1 MTAGGDF
8 IPQDSDFDPGP
19 NYPVVFGIT
28 LTPVISGVLLAV
40 TGLVGAGLLWNYVV
54 SPTWEAYQELNA
66 KVQEKSEQL
75 KQQAS
80 IKQQIQDAKTKLTQ
94 VNQQRDQVLALFAT
108 EKTLN
113 TLLLDVNQLIDK
125 NNADRVGATKAKL
138 NSCPSWVRDQY
149 SDIVTY
155 QKFEDKVGPLVAD
168 AKLKKF
174 TPDVKGTQVIT
185 DSSLG
190 PAINNKLKQQTI
202 DVQFQ
207 GNFNQTQSIFRTIE
221 RLQPLLL
228 LKNLKIEVGDK
239 NRALIPGGLYEI
251 APGGVVRF
259 LTNCQPDS
267 KITTSFQMEALMPLT
282 EADKKALP
290 PPAPSPGASPAASP
304 K

>member
-28 LTPVISGVLLAV
+28 LTPVISGVLLA
-40 TGLVGAGLLWNYVV
+40 TAGLIGAGLLWNYVV
-54 SPTWEAYQELNA
+54 SPTWETYQSLDA
-66 KVQEKSEQL
+66 KVKEKSEQL
-75 KQQAS
+75 KEQAS

-108 EKTLN
+108 DKTLD
-113 TLLLDVNQLIDK
+113 TLLLDINQLIDK
-125 NNADRVGATKAKL
+125 NNSGRIGATKAKL
-138 NSCPSWVRDQY
+138 NSCPAWVRDQY

-155 QKFEDKVGPLVAD
+155 QKFEDKVGALVAD

-174 TPDVKGTQVIT
+174 TPDVKGTEVIA
-185 DSSLG
+185 DGSLG
-190 PAINNKLKQQTI
+190 AAIDNKLKRQVI

-228 LKNLKIEVGDK
+228 LKNLKIETGDK
-239 NRALIPGGLYEI
+239 NRALTPGGLYEI
-251 APGGVVRF
+251 APGGIVRF
-259 LTNCQPDS
+259 LTNCQPDA
-267 KITTSFQMEALMPLT
+267 KVTTSFQMEALIPLNA
-282 EADKKALP
+282 ADKKALVP
-290 PPAPSPGASPAASP
+290 TPSPTASP

>member
-8 IPQDSDFDPGP
+8 VPQDSDFDPGP
-19 NYPVVFGIT
+19 NYPVIFGIT
-28 LTPVISGVLLAV
+28 LTPVISGVLLA
-40 TGLVGAGLLWNYVV
+40 TAGLVSAGLLWNYVV
-54 SPTWEAYQELNA
+54 SPTWEAYQSLDA
-66 KVQEKSEQL
+66 KVKEKSEQL
-75 KQQAS
+75 KDQAS
-80 IKQQIQDAKTKLTQ
+80 VKRQIQDAKTKLTQ

-108 EKTLN
+108 EKTLD
-113 TLLLDVNQLIDK
+113 TLLLDINQLIDK
-125 NNADRVGATKAKL
+125 NNTNGTAATKAKL

-149 SDIVTY
+149 SDLVTS
-155 QKFEDKVGPLVAD
+155 QKFEDKVGPLVAT
-168 AKLKKF
+168 AKLRKF

-185 DSSLG
+185 DGSLG
-190 PAINNKLKQQTI
+190 PTINNKLKQQTI

-239 NRALIPGGLYEI
+239 NRALAPGGLYEV

-267 KITTSFQMEALMPLT
+267 RITTSFQMEALMPLT
-282 EADKKALP
+282 AADKKALVP
-290 PPAPSPGASPAASP
+290 TPSPTASPAASP
-304 K
+304 

>member
-19 NYPVVFGIT
+19 SYPVVFGIT
-28 LTPVISGVLLAV
+28 LTPVVSGVLLA
-40 TGLVGAGLLWNYVV
+40 TAGLISAGLLLVYVV
-54 SPTWEAYQELNA
+54 SPVWEVYQSLEA
-66 KVQEKSEQL
+66 KVKEKSEQV
-75 KQQAS
+75 KEQAS
-80 IKQQIQDAKTKLTQ
+80 IKQQVQDAKKKLVQ

-108 EKTLN
+108 EKTLD
-113 TLLLDVNQLIDK
+113 TLLLDINQLIDK
-125 NNADRVGATKAKL
+125 NNSGRLGATQAKL
-138 NSCPSWVRDQY
+138 NSCPSWVRGQY

-155 QKFEDKVGPLVAD
+155 QKFEDKVGALVAE

-174 TPDVKGTQVIT
+174 TPDVKGTQVIS
-185 DSSLG
+185 DGSLG
-190 PAINNKLKQQTI
+190 AAIDNKLKRQSI

-239 NRALIPGGLYEI
+239 NRASTPGGLYEV
-251 APGGVVRF
+251 APGGIVRF
-259 LTNCQPDS
+259 LTNCQPDTR
-267 KITTSFQMEALMPLT
+267 ITTSFQMEALMPLN
-282 EADKKALP
+282 AVDKKALVP
-290 PPAPSPGASPAASP
+290 VPSPTAPP

>member
-19 NYPVVFGIT
+19 SYPVVFGIT
-28 LTPVISGVLLAV
+28 LTPVISGVLLAI

-54 SPTWEAYQELNA
+54 SPTWDSYQDLNK

-80 IKQQIQDAKTKLTQ
+80 IKQQIQDAKTKLVQ
-94 VNQQRDQVLALFAT
+94 VKQQREQVLALFAN
-108 EKTLN
+108 EKTLD
-113 TLLLDVNQLIDK
+113 TLLLDINQLIDK

-155 QKFEDKVGPLVAD
+155 QKFEDKVGPLVAE

-174 TPDVKGTQVIT
+174 TPDVKGTQIVS
-185 DSSLG
+185 DGSLG

-228 LKNLKIEVGDK
+228 IKNLKIEVGDK

-251 APGGVVRF
+251 APGGIVRF

-267 KITTSFQMEALMPLT
+267 KITTSFQMQALMPLT

-290 PPAPSPGASPAASP
+290 PPTPSPGASPAASP
-304 K
+304 